1 MALCAKCGSKAFSDG
16 VDIVER
22 GHADVEKRLS
32 ARAYRDPKA
41 LLFKG
46 KISTPLGAVICG
58 SCGYVELYVTDP
70 QSLVSA
76 LAEANQGKR
85 RKK

>member
-1 MALCAKCGSKAFSDG
+1 MALCAKCGSKTFSDS

-22 GHADVEKRLS
+22 GHADIEKRLS

-41 LLFKG
+41 LLLKG
-46 KISTPLGAVICG
+46 KITIPVGAVICG

-70 QSLVSA
+70 QSLVSG
-76 LAEANQGKR
+76 LEEANQGKR